1 MEITDYFQ
9 AKPQNKKSKSKNPP
23 EEKKAVEEEEKKS
36 TDQANMDIES
46 AGQKSGASD
55 GLFPP
60 FDEFCNQLA
69 SWKTLLKK
77 VIDGKQFQK
86 TYAYCKEQYA
96 THTVRTAE
104 SIFRPCPQ
112 NSYHGW

>member
-1 MEITDYFQ
+1 
-9 AKPQNKKSKSKNPP
+9 
-23 EEKKAVEEEEKKS
+23 
-36 TDQANMDIES
+36 MDIES

-96 THTVRTAE
+96 THTCYPPPDL
-104 SIFRPCPQ
+104 IFNAFKLTPL
-112 NSYHGW
+112 NKLKVVIVG